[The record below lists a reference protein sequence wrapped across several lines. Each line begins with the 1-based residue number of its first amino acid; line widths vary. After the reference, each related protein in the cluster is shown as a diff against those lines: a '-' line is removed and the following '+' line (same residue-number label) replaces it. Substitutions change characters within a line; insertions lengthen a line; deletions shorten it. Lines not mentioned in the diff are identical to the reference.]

1 MTKPQKRCIIVL
13 TQQHKEVHTVWQ
25 FNNRE
30 PVFFQIAGRLR
41 AEILSGKY
49 TAREQF
55 PSVRQIAADASVNP
69 NTVQRALLML
79 EADGL
84 LYNKGTVGRF
94 VTEDKVILD
103 NAREKMRRE
112 TVRGMISQAEA
123 LGISLDELI
132 KIIKEEGRE
141 K

>member
-1 MTKPQKRCIIVL
+1 M
-13 TQQHKEVHTVWQ
+13 WQ

-30 PVFFQIAGRLR
+30 PVFCQIAGRLR
-41 AEILSGKY
+41 AEILNGKY
-49 TAREQF
+49 AAQNQF

-112 TVRGMISQAEA
+112 IVRGMISQAEA